1 MGVSRKET
9 PKKGRRYA
17 PRRFKIKKVMGEIPH
32 THFIHRKFCEDNK
45 YITYK
50 HLQTPWNY
58 SANKKK
64 EFEIQRRGESIKW
77 QSNKT
82 PPHFQK
88 NK

>member
-9 PKKGRRYA
+9 PKKGRDYV

-45 YITYK
+45 YITHK

-58 SANKKK
+58 SANKKQFK
-64 EFEIQRRGESIKW
+64 IQKRGEKYQIAVK
-77 QSNKT
+77 
-82 PPHFQK
+82 
-88 NK
+88 